1 MSPRDTSRPK
11 SKTLY
16 DPERHAPLSGAPW
29 DPAAAQAAI
38 DEIVADTRAAYDPG
52 RLWPA
57 HPLDDGVRDG
67 STTLYFGAAGVF
79 WALRY
84 LGQAL
89 EFDLEQLAA
98 RNARE
103 YEAFGAYPNH
113 ASFLMGDVG
122 VLLLGGPSER
132 LRDRIANNIDL
143 PPKELL
149 WGMPGTM
156 LAARFIGEKE
166 LYRRQV
172 ERLLAAFV
180 DTPHGPLCVQE
191 LYGEHHLYLGPAH
204 GFAGHMLTLI
214 RGWEWLDAAQREWV
228 SSAAMRTLSLNARES
243 SDGVNWAA
251 GAEDEAPALVQ
262 WCHGAPGI
270 VISFADAPFA
280 SPELDRLLARAGELV
295 WRAGPLAKGPNLC
308 HGTAGNGYAFLKLY
322 ERSGEPLWLDR
333 ARAFAMTAIEQC
345 RAARR
350 KYGQGR
356 HSLWTGDPGVAV
368 YLHDCLRAAARFP
381 TIDVF

>member
-1 MSPRDTSRPK
+1 MPRR
-11 SKTLY
+11 LF
-16 DPERHAPLSGAPW
+16 DPARHTALSAAPW
-29 DPAAAQAAI
+29 DPAVAQAAI
-38 DEIVADTRAAYDPG
+38 DEILADARAAYDPG

-84 LGQAL
+84 LGQGL
-89 EFDLEQLAA
+89 DFDLADLAK
-98 RNARE
+98 RNAGE
-103 YEAFGAYPNH
+103 YASFHAYPNH
-113 ASFLMGDVG
+113 ASLLMGDVG

-132 LRDRIANNIDL
+132 LKSRIASNIDL

-166 LYRRQV
+166 LYRRQA
-172 ERLLAAFV
+172 ERLLGAFAE
-180 DTPHGPLCVQE
+180 TAHGALCVQE
-191 LYGEHHLYLGPAH
+191 LYGAKHPYLGPAH
-204 GFAGHMLTLI
+204 GFAGHMLALLH
-214 RGWEWLDAAQREWV
+214 GWEWLDAAQRDWV
-228 SSAAMRTLSLNARES
+228 TSAVLRTLPLNARES

-251 GAEDEAPALVQ
+251 GAEDEAHFLVQ

-280 SPELDRLLARAGELV
+280 APELDRLLASAGELV
-295 WRAGPLAKGPNLC
+295 WHAGPLAKGPNLC

-322 ERSGEPLWLDR
+322 QRLREPIWLDR

-345 RAARR
+345 RGARR
-350 KYGQGR
+350 TYGRGR
-356 HSLWTGDPGVAV
+356 YSLWTGDPGVAV
-368 YLHDCLRAAARFP
+368 YLQDCLRAEARFP
-381 TIDVF
+381 TIDIF